1 VIQRKRILIAV
12 EIEYDDETMDV
23 TRTDMGS
30 STSTR
35 GTLADVAEYV
45 DGKFARD
52 RRPMLPG
59 EDDYNLYGT
68 TIFPPDAATQQ
79 ALALLEKG
87 P

>member
-1 VIQRKRILIAV
+1 MIQRKRILIAV

-23 TRTDMGS
+23 MTTGMGS

-35 GTLADVAEYV
+35 GTLADVANYI
-45 DGKFARD
+45 DGKFASD
-52 RRPMLPG
+52 RRPVEPG
-59 EDDYNLYGT
+59 EDDYNLYNT
-68 TIFPPDAATQQ
+68 TVFPPDAAAEQ